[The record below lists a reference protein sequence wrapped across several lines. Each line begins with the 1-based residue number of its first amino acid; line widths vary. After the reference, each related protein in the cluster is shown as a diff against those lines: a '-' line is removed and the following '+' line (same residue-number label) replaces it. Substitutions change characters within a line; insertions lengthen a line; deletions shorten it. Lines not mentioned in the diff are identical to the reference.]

1 MSLTHSDELIFLP
14 LGGSGEIGMNLNLY
28 GISGKWLMVDCGVS
42 FGDDS
47 TPGVEVMM
55 ADPTFIAERRKD
67 LLGIVLTHAHEDHLG
82 AVHWLWSRLRCPVY
96 ATPFTATLL
105 RGKLHEAGLVGQVD
119 VHEIPLGGRFKIGPF
134 DVEMIGQTHSI
145 PEPNSLAIRTPL
157 GTVVHTGD
165 WKFDPTPLIG
175 DVADYDKM
183 QRIGDEGVLALVG
196 DSTNV
201 FTPGTSGS
209 EAKVRQSLTKLF
221 GQYSG
226 KLAVACFATNL
237 ARVESIAVAAA
248 ANGRDVALVGRSLWR
263 IEEAARKCG
272 YLKGIPPFLNEHDAG
287 YLPED
292 KVCYICTGSQGEPRA
307 ALARIAADQH
317 PHVTLGRGDVV
328 IFSSRIIPGN
338 EKAIYKLQN
347 ALSRQGVELV
357 TEKDH
362 FVHVSGHPDREE
374 MTRMYGLLRPKIAVP
389 VHGENRHQLEHAALA
404 RTCDVQQ
411 TLVIENGD
419 MVKLAPGEPEVV
431 DHVATGRLAL
441 DGNRLVRMDSEIMR
455 SRHRMV
461 HNGSAVVTIVLDRT
475 GRLLGD
481 PQVTALGLL
490 DAEHEAEEHDAVVEA
505 VRTALLEIGH
515 SAKGNDELVK
525 ETARL
530 AVRRHLKGSHGK
542 KPLTEVHLVRLK

>member
-1 MSLTHSDELIFLP
+1 MNNNNDELIFLP

-28 GISGKWLMVDCGVS
+28 GVRGKWLIVDCGVT

-55 ADPTFIAERRKD
+55 ADPSFIEERRKD
-67 LLGIVLTHAHEDHLG
+67 LVGIVLTHAHEDHLG
-82 AVHWLWSRLRCPVY
+82 AVHWLWHRLRCPVY

-105 RGKLHEAGLVGQVD
+105 RGKLHEANLVGMVD
-119 VHEIPLGGRFKIGPF
+119 VHEIPLGGGVKLGPF
-134 DVEMIGQTHSI
+134 DIELIGQTHSI

-165 WKFDPTPLIG
+165 WKFDPNPLIG
-175 DVADYDKM
+175 ETADFDKM
-183 QRIGDEGVLALVG
+183 KRIGDEGVLALVG

-201 FTPGTSGS
+201 FTKGSAGS
-209 EAKVRQSLTKLF
+209 EAEVRKSLISLF

-248 ANGRDVALVGRSLWR
+248 ENGRDVALVGRSLWR
-263 IEEAARKCG
+263 IEEAARKNG
-272 YLKGIPPFLNEHDAG
+272 YLKGIPPFLTEHDAG

-292 KVCYICTGSQGEPRA
+292 KVVYICTGSQGEPRA
-307 ALARIAADQH
+307 ALSRIASDQH

-338 EKAIYKLQN
+338 EKSIYRLQN
-347 ALSRQGVELV
+347 LLSRQGVEVV

-362 FVHVSGHPDREE
+362 FVHVSGHPGRDE
-374 MTRMYGLLRPKIAVP
+374 MTRMYQMLRPAIAVP

-404 RTCDVQQ
+404 RACDVEK
-411 TLVIENGD
+411 TVIVENGD
-419 MVKLAPGEPEVV
+419 MLRLAPGEPEIV
-431 DHVATGRLAL
+431 DHVTTGRLAV
-441 DGNRLVRMDSEIMR
+441 DGHRLVPMDSEIMR
-455 SRHRMV
+455 NRHRMV
-461 HNGSAVVTIVLDRT
+461 HNGAAVVTIVLDRK
-475 GRLLGD
+475 GKLLGA
-481 PQVTALGLL
+481 PQVSAQGLL
-490 DAEHEAEEHDAVVEA
+490 HSEHEADEHDAVVEA
-505 VRTALLEIGH
+505 VRTAINEMSHAARGDDG
-515 SAKGNDELVK
+515 AVK

-542 KPLTEVHLVRLK
+542 KPLTDVHLVRL

>member
-1 MSLTHSDELIFLP
+1 MNHNQDELIFLP

-28 GISGKWLMVDCGVS
+28 GVRGKWLIVDCGVT

-55 ADPTFIAERRKD
+55 ADPTFIADRRKD
-67 LLGIVLTHAHEDHLG
+67 LVGIVLTHGHEDHLG
-82 AVHWLWSRLRCPVY
+82 AVHWLWHRLRCPVY

-105 RGKLHEAGLVGQVD
+105 RTKLHEANLVGQVD
-119 VHEIPLGGRFKIGPF
+119 IHEIPLGGSAKIGPF
-134 DVEMIGQTHSI
+134 DVEMITQTHSI

-165 WKFDPTPLIG
+165 WKFDPNPLVG
-175 DVADYDKM
+175 PTADFDKM
-183 QRIGDEGVLALVG
+183 KRIGDEGVLALVG

-201 FTPGTSGS
+201 FNKGTAGS
-209 EAKVRQSLTKLF
+209 ESDVRKSLIRLF

-248 ANGRDVALVGRSLWR
+248 ENGRDVCLVGRSLWR
-263 IEEAARKCG
+263 IEEAARKNG
-272 YLKGIPPFLNEHDAG
+272 YLKGIPQFLNEHDAG

-292 KVCYICTGSQGEPRA
+292 KVLYICTGSQGEPRA
-307 ALARIAADQH
+307 ALSRIASDQH

-338 EKAIYKLQN
+338 EKAIFRLQN
-347 ALSRQGVELV
+347 QLSRAGVEVV

-362 FVHVSGHPDREE
+362 FVHVSGHPGREE
-374 MTRMYGLLRPKIAVP
+374 MTKLYQLIRPAIAVP
-389 VHGENRHQLEHAALA
+389 VHGENRHQIEHAALA
-404 RTCDVQQ
+404 RTCDVAH
-411 TLVIENGD
+411 TVIVENGD
-419 MVKLAPGEPEVV
+419 MLRLAPGEPEIV
-431 DHVATGRLAL
+431 DHVSTGRLAV
-441 DGNRLVRMDSEIMR
+441 DGNRLVPMDSEIMR

-461 HNGSAVVTIVLDRT
+461 HNGSAVVTIVLDKNN
-475 GRLLGD
+475 RLMGT
-481 PQVTALGLL
+481 PQVSALGLL
-490 DAEHEAEEHDAVVEA
+490 HAEHEADEHEAVVEA
-505 VRTALLEIGH
+505 VRKAINELKH
-515 SAKGNDELVK
+515 SARGDDDAVREA
-525 ETARL
+525 ARL

-542 KPLTEVHLVRLK
+542 KPLTDVHLVRV

>member
-1 MSLTHSDELIFLP
+1 MTKSNDELIFLP

-28 GISGKWLMVDCGVS
+28 GVRGKWLIVDCGVT

-55 ADPTFIAERRKD
+55 ADPSFIEERRKD
-67 LLGIVLTHAHEDHLG
+67 LVGIVLTHAHEDHLG
-82 AVHWLWSRLRCPVY
+82 AVHWLWHRLRCPVY

-105 RGKLHEAGLVGQVD
+105 RGKLHEANLVGQVD
-119 VHEIPLGGRFKIGPF
+119 VHEIPLGGSVKLGPF
-134 DVEMIGQTHSI
+134 VVELIGQTHSI

-157 GTVVHTGD
+157 GTVIHTGD
-165 WKFDPTPLIG
+165 WKFDPNPLVG
-175 DVADYDKM
+175 ATADFDKM
-183 QRIGDEGVLALVG
+183 KRIGDEGVLALVG

-201 FTPGTSGS
+201 FTKGTSGS
-209 EAKVRQSLTKLF
+209 EADVRKSLIRLF

-248 ANGRDVALVGRSLWR
+248 ENGRDVALVGRSLWR
-263 IEEAARKCG
+263 IEEAARKNG

-292 KVCYICTGSQGEPRA
+292 KVVYICTGSQGEPRA
-307 ALARIAADQH
+307 ALARIASDQH

-338 EKAIYKLQN
+338 EKSIYKLQN
-347 ALSRQGVELV
+347 MLSRQGVEVV

-362 FVHVSGHPDREE
+362 FVHVSGHPGRDE
-374 MTRMYGLLRPKIAVP
+374 MTRMYQLIRPAISVP

-404 RTCDVQQ
+404 RACDVAH
-411 TLVIENGD
+411 TVIVENGD
-419 MVKLAPGEPEVV
+419 MLKLAPGEPEVV
-431 DHVATGRLAL
+431 DHVSTGRLAV
-441 DGNRLVRMDSEIMR
+441 DGNRLVPMDSEIMR

-461 HNGSAVVTIVLDRT
+461 HNGSAVVTIVLDRK
-475 GRLLGD
+475 GKLLGD
-481 PQVTALGLL
+481 PQVSAQGLL
-490 DAEHEAEEHDAVVEA
+490 HAEHEADEHEAVVEA
-505 VRTALLEIGH
+505 VRAAI
-515 SAKGNDELVK
+515 NELSYPARGDDDAVK
-525 ETARL
+525 ESARL

-542 KPLTEVHLVRLK
+542 KPLTDVHLVRV